1 MRDEERVTER
11 TFRIAVDIGG
21 TFTDCVVLDDRGRRL
36 TTKAL
41 TTPDDAA
48 EGVVTCVGLAAEAL
62 HVEVGAPL
70 RQTVAFVHGT
80 TIGTNTLVQRRGAR
94 TGLLM
99 TRGHEQT
106 ITIGRVRQKVM
117 GLSER
122 EKIHLTHLAKADPP
136 IVPPEDIRGVSERLD
151 VSGRVIVA
159 LDRTETAR
167 VIDEL
172 IESGVEAVAVCLLW
186 SFVDPAHERWI
197 GDHVRARHPRMYVSL
212 SSEVA
217 PLLGEYERCVSTV
230 FNSYI
235 GPVVGE
241 YLTRLE
247 RRLASLGMICSLLV
261 MQSNGGV
268 SPVEAVRSRP
278 ILTLDSGPAGG
289 VLGGRYLAGVLGV
302 RNVICTDVGGT
313 TFDVGLMFADRV
325 QMDPRPVIGQYAYLM
340 PKIYVKSIGAG
351 GGSVAWI
358 DDGGSLRVG
367 PRSAGSNPG
376 PVAYGRGGTEPTVTD
391 AHLALGYLDPEFR
404 LGGQVRVDRAAAEA
418 ALAALGQRLG
428 MSATR
433 VAAAIVEI
441 SSAQMADLMRKVT
454 VERGLDPRDFAVF
467 AYGGAG
473 PVYAAFLAR
482 EIGARTAYV
491 PDDSGVFSAL
501 GMLTTDL
508 VFQEERSMLLRPP
521 LDADRLQA
529 VNALYG
535 ELERRILERFAHE
548 GFDAGRVELER
559 AVDMRFT
566 MQVHELDVEVPGR
579 AIEARDVDV
588 VIGAF
593 VEKYEQT
600 YGKNSAYTA
609 AGVEM
614 VTFRAVGTVRLERPP
629 LEAPSEELDGEGSR
643 LGSRP
648 ASFGSAGDLVT
659 ADVHAGERVRPGD
672 VLPGP
677 AIVQRMG
684 DTVVIPPGAEARM
697 DRCRNLIIEWR
708 DGRDA

>member
-1 MRDEERVTER
+1 MSSKGV
-11 TFRIAVDIGG
+11 FRIAVDIGG
-21 TFTDCVVLDDRGRRL
+21 TFTDCVVLDERGRRL

-41 TTPDDAA
+41 TTPEDPA
-48 EGVVTCVGLAAEAL
+48 EGVVRCVEIAARELATDVRDVL
-62 HVEVGAPL
+62 G
-70 RQTVAFVHGT
+70 RTVAFVHGT

-122 EKIHLTHLAKADPP
+122 EKIHLTHLHKAEPP
-136 IVPPEDIRGVSERLD
+136 IVQPEDIRPVTERVDVNGQVIVRLD
-151 VSGRVIVA
+151 R
-159 LDRTETAR
+159 DETAA
-167 VIDEL
+167 L
-172 IESGVEAVAVCLLW
+172 IADVVDAGVEALAVCLLW
-186 SFVDPAHERWI
+186 SFVTPAHERWI
-197 GDHVRARHPRMYVSL
+197 GEHVREKYPRLYVSL

-235 GPVVGE
+235 GPVVGQ
-241 YLTRLE
+241 YLSRLE
-247 RRLASLGMICSLLV
+247 QRLTSLGMTCSLLV

-268 SPVEAVRSRP
+268 SSVEAVRSRP

-313 TFDVGLMFADRV
+313 TFDVGLVFAERV
-325 QMDPRPVIGQYAYLM
+325 QMDPRPVIDQYSYLM

-351 GGSVAWI
+351 GGSIAWI

-404 LGGQVRVDRAAAEA
+404 LGGQVQVDPTAAEA
-418 ALAALGQRLG
+418 ALATLGHRLG
-428 MSATR
+428 MSAIQ
-433 VAAAIVEI
+433 VASAIMEI

-454 VERGLDPRDFAVF
+454 VERGLDPREFAVF

-482 EIGARTAYV
+482 ETGATIAYV

-508 VFQEERSMLLRPP
+508 VFQEERSMLMKPP
-521 LDADRLQA
+521 LDAGGLEA
-529 VNALYG
+529 INALYG
-535 ELERRILERFAHE
+535 ELERRILERFARE
-548 GFDAGRVELER
+548 GFPAGRVQLER

-566 MQVHELDVEVPGR
+566 MQVHELDVEMPAR
-579 AIEARDVDV
+579 AITGKDIDV
-588 VIGAF
+588 ILGGF

-600 YGKNSAYTA
+600 YGKNSAFAA
-609 AGVEM
+609 AGMEM
-614 VTFRAVGTVRLERPP
+614 VTFRSTGTVPLERPP
-629 LEAPSEELDGEGSR
+629 LEAAGEGESR
-643 LGSRP
+643 ASGLGSRK
-648 ASFGSAGDLVT
+648 AYFGSAGDFVDT
-659 ADVHAGERVRPGD
+659 EVHAGARVSPGASFR
-672 VLPGP
+672 GP
-677 AIVQRMG
+677 AIIQRMG
-684 DTVVIPPGAEARM
+684 DTVVIPPGAGARM
-697 DRCRNLIIEWR
+697 DRWRNLIIEWQERR
-708 DGRDA
+708 DG

>member
-1 MRDEERVTER
+1 M
-11 TFRIAVDIGG
+11 
-21 TFTDCVVLDDRGRRL
+21 LDQHGRRL

-41 TTPDDAA
+41 TTPEDPA
-48 EGVVTCVGLAAEAL
+48 EGVVRCVEIAARDLATG
-62 HVEVGAPL
+62 VGDVL
-70 RQTVAFVHGT
+70 RRTVAFVHGT

-122 EKIHLTHLAKADPP
+122 EKIHLTHLHKAEPP
-136 IVPPEDIRGVSERLD
+136 IVHPEDIRPVTERVDVNGHVLVRLD
-151 VSGRVIVA
+151 RDETTDLIADLVS
-159 LDRTETAR
+159 
-167 VIDEL
+167 
-172 IESGVEAVAVCLLW
+172 SGVDALAVCLLW
-186 SFVDPAHERWI
+186 SFVKPEHERWI
-197 GDHVRARHPRMYVSL
+197 GEHVRETYPGLYVSL

-235 GPVVGE
+235 GPVVGQ
-241 YLTRLE
+241 YLSRLE
-247 RRLASLGMICSLLV
+247 QRLASLGMTCSLLV

-268 SPVEAVRSRP
+268 STVEAVRSRP

-313 TFDVGLMFADRV
+313 TFDVGLIFADRA
-325 QMDPRPVIGQYAYLM
+325 QMDPRPVIDQYSYLM

-351 GGSVAWI
+351 GGSIAWI

-376 PVAYGRGGTEPTVTD
+376 PVSYGRGGSEPTVTD

-404 LGGQVRVDRAAAEA
+404 LGGQVQVNRQAAEA
-418 ALAALGQRLG
+418 ALATLGAGLG
-428 MSATR
+428 MSAIE
-433 VAAAIVEI
+433 VASAIVEI

-454 VERGLDPRDFAVF
+454 VERGLDPREFAVF

-473 PVYAAFLAR
+473 PLYAAFLAR
-482 EIGARTAYV
+482 ETGATIAYV

-508 VFQEERSMLLRPP
+508 VFQEERGMLMKPP
-521 LDADRLQA
+521 LAAAGLEA
-529 VNALYG
+529 VNALYE
-535 ELERRILERFAHE
+535 ELERRILERFARE
-548 GFDAGRVELER
+548 DFPAARVQLER

-566 MQVHELDVEVPGR
+566 MQVHELDVEMPAR
-579 AIEARDVDV
+579 AVTATDIDV
-588 VIGAF
+588 ILGSF

-600 YGKNSAYTA
+600 YGKNSAFAA
-609 AGVEM
+609 AGMEM
-614 VTFRAVGTVRLERPP
+614 VTFRSTGTVLLERPA
-629 LEAPSEELDGEGSR
+629 LEAAAEDARGGASR
-643 LGSRP
+643 LGSRQ
-648 ASFGSAGDLVT
+648 AYFRSLGDFVAT
-659 ADVHAGERVRPGD
+659 EVHAGDRVRPGATFR
-672 VLPGP
+672 GP
-677 AIVQRMG
+677 AIIQRMG
-684 DTVVIPPGAEARM
+684 DTVVIPPGAVARM
-697 DRCRNLIIEWR
+697 DRWRNLIIEWQEQP
-708 DGRDA
+708 